1 MDTKDEQY
9 HLRCINLA
17 YNGLGRVAPNP
28 MVGAILIVDDKI
40 IGEGFHSHYG
50 GVHAEVQAV
59 NHVKDE
65 TLLKSSTL
73 LVNLE
78 PCSHYGKTPPCS
90 RMIIDKQIKKVI
102 IGEIDPFPKVAGK
115 GVKML
120 QKANVEVSFGLRRA
134 ESRFINRRFF
144 TFHEKKRPYIILK
157 WAESFDG
164 YMDKIRSAND
174 PPQWI
179 TDTYARI
186 LVHKWRTQEQAILVG
201 TNTVLMDNPQLTARF
216 YYGKNP
222 IRLILDRN
230 RRLPA
235 HLHIFD
241 PQAPTVIF
249 TRKPE
254 ESKLQH
260 VTYVDIPFH
269 DMPVEILD
277 YCYQA
282 QIQSVIIEGGSQV
295 LSEFIK
301 HNLWD
306 EARVF
311 VGDVIFENG
320 IRAPRLPT
328 NPTFTSRLS
337 NATLLYYFNDDWAS
351 IANIDYL

>member
-1 MDTKDEQY
+1 MDTKDEEY
-9 HLRCINLA
+9 HYRCISLA

-28 MVGAILIVDDKI
+28 MVGAVLIYQGKI
-40 IGEGFHSHYG
+40 IGEGFHSRFG
-50 GVHAEVQAV
+50 AAHAEVEAV
-59 NHVKDE
+59 KHIKDE
-65 TLLKSSTL
+65 TLLKKSTL

-78 PCSHYGKTPPCS
+78 PCSHFGKTPPCS
-90 RMIIDKQIKKVI
+90 QMIIDKQIKKVV

-120 QKANVEVSFGLRRA
+120 QKANVEVSIGLRKA

-144 TFHEKKRPYIILK
+144 TFHEKRRPYIILK

-164 YMDKIRSAND
+164 YLDKIRNANE

-186 LVHKWRTQEQAILVG
+186 LVHKWRTEEQAILVG
-201 TNTVLMDNPQLTARF
+201 TNTVLMDNPQLTARY

-230 RRLPA
+230 RRLNGQ
-235 HLHIFD
+235 LHIFD
-241 PQAPTVIF
+241 QQAPTIIF
-249 TRKPE
+249 TR
-254 ESKLQH
+254 QH
-260 VTYVDIPFH
+260 DDSNPHATFVKIPF
-269 DMPVEILD
+269 DNMPAEIMD

-282 QIQSVIIEGGSQV
+282 GIQSVIIEGGSKV
-295 LSEFIK
+295 LSSFIEQ
-301 HNLWD
+301 NLWD

-311 VGDVIFENG
+311 HGDNVFENG
-320 IRAPRLPT
+320 ISAPRVPAK
-328 NPTFTSRLS
+328 PKFSIRLS
-337 NATLLYYFNDDWAS
+337 NSILHFYFNDEWHA

>member
-9 HLRCINLA
+9 HFRCINLA
-17 YNGLGRVAPNP
+17 YQGLGSVAPNP
-28 MVGAILIVDDKI
+28 MVGALLIANDKI

-50 GVHAEVQAV
+50 GAHAEVEAV
-59 NHVKDE
+59 SHIRNEDQIQN
-65 TLLKSSTL
+65 STL

-90 RMIIDKQIKKVI
+90 RMIIDRQIKKVI

-164 YMDKIRSAND
+164 YMDKIRSVNE

-201 TNTVLMDNPQLTARF
+201 TNTVLMDNPQLTARY

-230 RRLPA
+230 RRLPD

-241 PQAPTVIF
+241 PQAPTE
-249 TRKPE
+249 KG
-254 ESKLQH
+254 
-260 VTYVDIPFH
+260 IPF
-269 DMPVEILD
+269 IL
-277 YCYQA
+277 
-282 QIQSVIIEGGSQV
+282 SPKNLNVIRSTDTTD
-295 LSEFIK
+295 L
-301 HNLWD
+301 
-306 EARVF
+306 
-311 VGDVIFENG
+311 
-320 IRAPRLPT
+320 
-328 NPTFTSRLS
+328 RLS
-337 NATLLYYFNDDWAS
+337 SRSRFVVS
-351 IANIDYL
+351 SSR